1 MLALT
6 DPVQQE
12 PGDSGGLGEAA
23 AAAPAPAALHGLP
36 QRVRPDSQPGNDG
49 AGGAANPEAIPRQAP
64 VEAPTPDDARSLAA
78 SLQSSWHR
86 SRGAQSPPLPTRG
99 RRPDEGYED
108 DADNEE
114 A

>member
-1 MLALT
+1 M
-6 DPVQQE
+6 
-12 PGDSGGLGEAA
+12 
-23 AAAPAPAALHGLP
+23 
-36 QRVRPDSQPGNDG
+36 RPDSQPGNDD
-49 AGGAANPEAIPRQAP
+49 ADAAANHEGIPRQPP

-86 SRGAQSPPLPTRG
+86 SRGAQSPPPLPARG
-99 RRPDEGYED
+99 RRPDQGYED